1 MPVANKLYLKKR
13 AHNCNVNFNNIAA
26 LISTANNNLAL
37 ILVTNITLVPG
48 LPYLKYI
55 LRKYSMLSEI

>member
-37 ILVTNITLVPG
+37 VLVTNIT
-48 LPYLKYI
+48 
-55 LRKYSMLSEI
+55 